1 MRLAANK
8 LEQPNPSWSRRRL
21 EQATTGEESRP
32 GWLDTGY
39 SWSAQRPQGKTPGK
53 QASTGAGQAG
63 RWRDGYNLL
72 ECQEGLWRVRDA
84 GGYNTPSRHQM
95 TWAGAVVSG
104 CGRQEVVSA
113 GDWRRCPL
121 DGSTK
126 HKVQHAC
133 QVNPQPSSTLLQV
146 ETGRPAGQW
155 KGDNKH
161 QACQV
166 GSSPSSIKSRLTNQL
181 DSGTATTHAMP

>member
-72 ECQEGLWRVRDA
+72 ECQEGLWRVTDA

-104 CGRQEVVSA
+104 CGRQEAVA
-113 GDWRRCPL
+113 GRDRPTSWTVERRQQAPSL
-121 DGSTK
+121 SSGLQPVF
-126 HKVQHAC
+126 H
-133 QVNPQPSSTLLQV
+133 QVKTDQ
-146 ETGRPAGQW
+146 PAGQW
-155 KGDNKH
+155 NGYDPRH
-161 QACQV
+161 A
-166 GSSPSSIKSRLTNQL
+166 LT
-181 DSGTATTHAMP
+181 TAHAMP